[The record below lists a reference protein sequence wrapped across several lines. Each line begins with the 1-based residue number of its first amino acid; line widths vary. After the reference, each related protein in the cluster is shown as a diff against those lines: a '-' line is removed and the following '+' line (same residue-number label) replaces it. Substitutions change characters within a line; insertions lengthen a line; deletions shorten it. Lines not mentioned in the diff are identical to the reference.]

1 MRKQADRK
9 KTPRPRGGGGVKAPP
24 AVPRAAVNWSTPTP
38 RDLSGCFC
46 SGQGSEEYRARSA
59 VLKLATTR
67 DGAYCEHLGFTP
79 QVTEVFLC
87 LNPGGLYIRGCRYQ
101 RRICFPQ
108 RHGCRSTWRLPDH
121 GFNAPLSCRIEIK
134 QFSHRL
140 AHSTIAPRGAS

>member
-1 MRKQADRK
+1 
-9 KTPRPRGGGGVKAPP
+9 VKAPP

-79 QVTEVFLC
+79 QVTEVFLY
-87 LNPGGLYIRGCRYQ
+87 LTTLLRLISGAE
-101 RRICFPQ
+101 RRRTYPIP
-108 RHGCRSTWRLPDH
+108 RRL
-121 GFNAPLSCRIEIK
+121 LSISLK
-134 QFSHRL
+134 FSVIFVDSVGSDL
-140 AHSTIAPRGAS
+140 ILI